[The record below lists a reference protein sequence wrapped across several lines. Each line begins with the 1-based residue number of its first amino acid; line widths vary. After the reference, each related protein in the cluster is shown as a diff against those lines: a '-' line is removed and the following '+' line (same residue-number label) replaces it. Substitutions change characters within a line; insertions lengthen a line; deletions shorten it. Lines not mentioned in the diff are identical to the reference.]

1 MKNLCGSAVQ
11 KRTFCLAS
19 ISSNSGFREVA
30 SGRLIQQTSQVCS
43 ILLPVYLVISS
54 LVVSTVLCHCEHLI
68 SEEYLHA
75 LPCEIHSFAW
85 LQAAVFP
92 REVADGDIY
101 ESLTCI
107 PYFIVSVLSRRRY
120 LGCHCEHSV
129 TEVAK
134 TPPGFV

>member
-85 LQAAVFP
+85 LQAAVFHEKLQMGTFMKVS
-92 REVADGDIY
+92 RVSHI
-101 ESLTCI
+101 SLSVYSLVVGI
-107 PYFIVSVLSRRRY
+107 SDVIVNIQ
-120 LGCHCEHSV
+120 
-129 TEVAK
+129 
-134 TPPGFV
+134 